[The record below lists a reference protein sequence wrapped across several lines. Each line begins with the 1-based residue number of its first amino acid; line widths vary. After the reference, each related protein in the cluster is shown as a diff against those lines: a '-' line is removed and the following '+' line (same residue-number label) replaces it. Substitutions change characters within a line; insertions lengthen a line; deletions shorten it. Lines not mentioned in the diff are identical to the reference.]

1 MNLDAILESAEMR
14 EEEEAP
20 ISKANKELLNAFKC
34 TTLQFEE
41 TEKDYE
47 MEGRIYQCK
56 QSFYANKN
64 NVNSFQIYC

>member
-47 MEGRIYQCK
+47 MEGRILKDKLLK
-56 QSFYANKN
+56 QY
-64 NVNSFQIYC
+64 IYFIQK